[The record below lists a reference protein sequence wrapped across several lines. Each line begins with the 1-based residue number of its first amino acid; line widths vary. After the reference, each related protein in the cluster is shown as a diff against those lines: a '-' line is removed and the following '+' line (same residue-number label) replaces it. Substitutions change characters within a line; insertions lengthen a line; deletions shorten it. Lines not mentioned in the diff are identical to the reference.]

1 MVPSIPVNEKRRRP
15 GRPATGTDP
24 AVAVRLPPEVLAAV
38 DQWAKSQTESRS
50 EAIRR
55 LVEHGLR
62 VVRANA
68 QVDANRAAHAAKTT
82 PGTKTAASRK
92 TRPRA

>member
-1 MVPSIPVNEKRRRP
+1 MNPSISVNEKKRGR

-24 AVAVRLPPEVLAAV
+24 AVAVRLPPAVLAAV

-55 LVEHGLR
+55 LVEHGLN
-62 VVRANA
+62 VVKVNA
-68 QVDANRAAHAAKTT
+68 QVAANRAAHASKQAA
-82 PGTKTAASRK
+82 GIKTAAKK